1 MEVDD
6 GRASQ
11 RCTDPPG
18 LRHQEHEHR
27 FQRQRLGR
35 IKDLFH
41 ENLVYHGQGTSR
53 YAQDFTGRDE
63 FFAVERQF
71 AERSTMHQE
80 VQEIYADD
88 VHAIVTVVV
97 EAQNGD
103 VKATWREAEV
113 FHFDAD
119 GKVSDTWGIPMDQ
132 EVVDNFWATF
142 AEAGIE
148 A

>member
-1 MEVDD
+1 M
-6 GRASQ
+6 A
-11 RCTDPPG
+11 
-18 LRHQEHEHR
+18 EHPNVA
-27 FQRQRLGR
+27 R
-35 IKDLFH
+35 IRRGYDIRSTSTAFSDSDWDEIKGLFH

-132 EVVDNFWATF
+132 EVVDDFWATF
-142 AEAGIE
+142 AEAGVE

>member
-1 MEVDD
+1 MAEHPNVARIRRGYDIRSTSTAFSD
-6 GRASQ
+6 G
-11 RCTDPPG
+11 DWD
-18 LRHQEHEHR
+18 E
-27 FQRQRLGR
+27 

-63 FFAVERQF
+63 FLAVERQF

-97 EAQNGD
+97 QAQNGD

-119 GKVSDTWGIPMDQ
+119 GKISDTWGIPMDQ
-132 EVVDNFWATF
+132 EVVDDFWATF
-142 AEAGIE
+142 AEAGVE

>member
-1 MEVDD
+1 
-6 GRASQ
+6 
-11 RCTDPPG
+11 
-18 LRHQEHEHR
+18 
-27 FQRQRLGR
+27 
-35 IKDLFH
+35 
-41 ENLVYHGQGTSR
+41 
-53 YAQDFTGRDE
+53 
-63 FFAVERQF
+63 
-71 AERSTMHQE
+71 MHQE

-132 EVVDNFWATF
+132 EVVDNLWATF
-142 AEAGIE
+142 AEAGIQG
-148 A
+148 

>member
-1 MEVDD
+1 M
-6 GRASQ
+6 A
-11 RCTDPPG
+11 
-18 LRHQEHEHR
+18 EHPNVARIRRGYDIRSTSTAFSDSDWDE
-27 FQRQRLGR
+27 

-97 EAQNGD
+97 QAQNGD

-132 EVVDNFWATF
+132 EVVDDFWATF
-142 AEAGIE
+142 AEAGIQG
-148 A
+148 

>member
-1 MEVDD
+1 M
-6 GRASQ
+6 A
-11 RCTDPPG
+11 
-18 LRHQEHEHR
+18 EHPNVARIRRGYDIRSTSTAFSDSDWAE
-27 FQRQRLGR
+27 

-142 AEAGIE
+142 AEAGIQG
-148 A
+148 

>member
-1 MEVDD
+1 M
-6 GRASQ
+6 A
-11 RCTDPPG
+11 
-18 LRHQEHEHR
+18 EHPNVARIRRGYDIRSTSTAFSDSDWDE
-27 FQRQRLGR
+27 

-97 EAQNGD
+97 QAQNGD

-132 EVVDNFWATF
+132 EVVDDFWATF
-142 AEAGIE
+142 VEAGIQG
-148 A
+148 

>member
-1 MEVDD
+1 M
-6 GRASQ
+6 A
-11 RCTDPPG
+11 
-18 LRHQEHEHR
+18 EHPNVARIRRGYDIRSTSTAFSDSDWDE
-27 FQRQRLGR
+27 

-41 ENLVYHGQGTSR
+41 ESLVYHGQGTSR

-142 AEAGIE
+142 AEAGIQG
-148 A
+148 